1 MEGLLSLSRLIDRL
15 NEFVGGA
22 VKWFLLVAVIVC
34 TVNALIRYLFDNSSN
49 AWLELQWYL
58 FAGVFLPAA
67 GYTLLRNE
75 HVRIDVIIGR
85 FSPQARAKV
94 EIFGT
99 LVFLLPVT
107 LMIFYL
113 SFPMVWNSFINTE
126 MSSNAGGLIRWPAK
140 VMIPIGFGLLSLQ
153 GISEL
158 IKRIA
163 FLQGLIP
170 DPGEK
175 RGHH

>member
-1 MEGLLSLSRLIDRL
+1 MAALLYLSRLIDRL

-22 VKWFLLVAVIVC
+22 VKWLLLVAVIVC
-34 TVNALIRYLFDNSSN
+34 TVNALIRYLFDDSSN

-58 FAGVFLPAA
+58 FAAVFLPGA

-75 HVRIDVIIGR
+75 HVRIDVITGR
-85 FSPQARAKV
+85 LTPQGRAKV

-107 LMIFYL
+107 VLILYM
-113 SFPMVWNSFINTE
+113 SFPMVWGSFINSE

-140 VMIPIGFGLLSLQ
+140 VMIPIGFTLLSLQ
-153 GISEL
+153 GLSEM
-158 IKRIA
+158 IKRFA

>member
-1 MEGLLSLSRLIDRL
+1 MAALLYLSRLIDRL

-22 VKWFLLVAVIVC
+22 VKWLLLVAVIVC
-34 TVNALIRYLFDNSSN
+34 TVNALIRYLFDDSSN

-58 FAGVFLPAA
+58 FAAVFLPGA

-75 HVRIDVIIGR
+75 HVRIDVFTGR
-85 FSPQARAKV
+85 LTPQGRAKV

-107 LMIFYL
+107 MLILYM
-113 SFPMVWNSFINTE
+113 SFPMVWASFINSE

-140 VMIPIGFGLLSLQ
+140 VMIPIGFTLLSLQ
-153 GISEL
+153 GLSEM
-158 IKRIA
+158 IKRFA

>member
-1 MEGLLSLSRLIDRL
+1 MAGLLSLSRLIDRL
-15 NEFVGGA
+15 NEFVGGT

-34 TVNALIRYLFDNSSN
+34 TVNALIRYLFDDSSN

-75 HVRIDVIIGR
+75 HVRIDVIVGR

-107 LMIFYL
+107 VLIFYMSL
-113 SFPMVWNSFINTE
+113 PMVWDSFINTE

-140 VMIPIGFGLLSLQ
+140 VMIPIGFALLSLQ
-153 GISEL
+153 GISEM
-158 IKRIA
+158 IKRFA